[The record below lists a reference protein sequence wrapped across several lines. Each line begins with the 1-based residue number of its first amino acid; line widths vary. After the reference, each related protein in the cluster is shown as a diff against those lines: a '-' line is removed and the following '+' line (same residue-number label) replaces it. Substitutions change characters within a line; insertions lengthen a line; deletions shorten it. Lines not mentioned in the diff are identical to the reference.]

1 MIETS
6 TIDTL
11 HEQHQHLRLAL
22 GEIRAAARELP
33 NLAPG
38 ERSLLISRIVEYLKG
53 TVLPEATVEEQGLY
67 AEVRRVLADPKVTE
81 TMEYD
86 HRAIEAMAEALAGTP
101 VRWTE
106 SLQQLLY
113 GIAALI
119 ELHIDKEE
127 RIYLELVEP
136 AS

>member
-1 MIETS
+1 MIEMS

-11 HEQHQHLRLAL
+11 HQQHEHLRVGL
-22 GEIRAAARELP
+22 GEIRASARELP

-38 ERSLLISRIVEYLKG
+38 ERSLLISRVVEYLRR
-53 TVLPEATVEEQGLY
+53 TVLPEATVEERGLY

-86 HRAIEAMAEALAGTP
+86 HRAIEALAEALAGTP

-127 RIYLELVEP
+127 RIYLELVAP

>member
-1 MIETS
+1 MIEMS

-11 HEQHQHLRLAL
+11 HQQHEHLRVGL
-22 GEIRAAARELP
+22 GEIRASARELP

-38 ERSLLISRIVEYLKG
+38 ERSLLISRVVEYLRR
-53 TVLPEATVEEQGLY
+53 TVLPEATVEERGLY
-67 AEVRRVLADPKVTE
+67 AEVRRVLADP
-81 TMEYD
+81 MEYD